1 MSSTAPIAPLRAT
14 HVRYGIVATLFLV
27 SAFSYGDRVVLS
39 IAGISFSH
47 DLHLTPLKLG
57 YLLSG
62 FSWAY
67 AAAQLPSGWLL
78 DRFGTKHVYGISI
91 LIWSV
96 LAALVGFAGFLTGA
110 IAFVTILILRLL
122 SGLAQAPVFPGNG
135 RVVAAWFPSTE
146 RGTASA
152 IFNSS
157 QYSALMLFGPLM
169 GWVARDYGW
178 KACFWLLGAMGIS
191 LFLLWTKV
199 IHDVKSHPRINNIE
213 IATIEDG
220 GGLCVIGS
228 ASKDTGNQITWK
240 AVTGLLRSRMLVG
253 IYIGQ
258 FCINTLTWFFITWFP
273 LYLSQARH
281 MSIAK
286 VGLAAA
292 LPALFGTV
300 GGILGGITSDALLRS
315 GRALTFSRKA
325 PIIAGMTI
333 AMSMMLCNIV
343 DTQWIILLLMSLA
356 FFGKGFGALGWTVI
370 SDTSPRG
377 MVGLNGGVFNLCGN
391 IAGITTPIVIGYLVQ
406 RTGSY
411 RLALIYVGVTALL
424 AIASFAII
432 VGPIRRLNP
441 EEVTAVAAT

>member
-1 MSSTAPIAPLRAT
+1 MSSTTPIAPLRAT

-110 IAFVTILILRLL
+110 IAFATILILRLL

-169 GWVARDYGW
+169 GWVAKDFGW
-178 KACFWLLGAMGIS
+178 KACFWLLGVLGLA
-191 LFLLWTKV
+191 LFLLWTRV
-199 IHDVKSHPRINNIE
+199 IHDVKSHPIPTR
-213 IATIEDG
+213 
-220 GGLCVIGS
+220 
-228 ASKDTGNQITWK
+228 
-240 AVTGLLRSRMLVG
+240 
-253 IYIGQ
+253 
-258 FCINTLTWFFITWFP
+258 F
-273 LYLSQARH
+273 
-281 MSIAK
+281 
-286 VGLAAA
+286 
-292 LPALFGTV
+292 
-300 GGILGGITSDALLRS
+300 
-315 GRALTFSRKA
+315 
-325 PIIAGMTI
+325 
-333 AMSMMLCNIV
+333 
-343 DTQWIILLLMSLA
+343 
-356 FFGKGFGALGWTVI
+356 
-370 SDTSPRG
+370 
-377 MVGLNGGVFNLCGN
+377 
-391 IAGITTPIVIGYLVQ
+391 
-406 RTGSY
+406 
-411 RLALIYVGVTALL
+411 
-424 AIASFAII
+424 
-432 VGPIRRLNP
+432 
-441 EEVTAVAAT
+441 